1 MATKIIALAL
11 VMLALFAGIYIADQ
25 AGWIDLQPG
34 DPPRADS
41 LFQVQFLTTSSI
53 DRTEQME
60 SIDSTGHVI
69 TYAMNDNDMDGLGD
83 INLDTRVTNV
93 NIGGADETWAFGASI
108 DFVDFRITGGQPIY
122 ILNQT
127 DLNTRW
133 DVAYS
138 LGETGSPTLSQV
150 GDRAESRDW
159 KTGMSDQLNI
169 DLRMNPTATA
179 LFALPD
185 EGSIEFTVGGVKL
198 TVVLR
203 DAA

>member
-25 AGWIDLQPG
+25 ADWIDLQPG

-60 SIDSTGHVI
+60 SIGSTGHVI

-198 TVVLR
+198 YVVLR

>member
-11 VMLALFAGIYIADQ
+11 VMLALFAGVYLADQ
-25 AGWIDLQPG
+25 AGFIDIQPG

-41 LFQVQFLTTSSI
+41 LFQVQFLATSSI

-60 SIDSTGHVI
+60 SIDSTGHTI

-93 NIGGADETWAFGASI
+93 NIGGADETWAFGALI

>member
-11 VMLALFAGIYIADQ
+11 VMLALFAGVYLADQ
-25 AGWIDLQPG
+25 AGFIDIQPG

-41 LFQVQFLTTSSI
+41 LFQVQFLATSSI

-93 NIGGADETWAFGASI
+93 NIGGADETWAFGVELTS
-108 DFVDFRITGGQPIY
+108 VDFTVLAGVHAFIV
-122 ILNQT
+122 NQT

-133 DVAYS
+133 DVTYS
-138 LGETGSPTLSQV
+138 LAEAGAPTLSQF

-159 KTGMSDQLNI
+159 KTGASENLNI
-169 DLRMNPTATA
+169 DLRMNPEATNDA
-179 LFALPD
+179 ATPD
-185 EGSIEFTVGGVKL
+185 TLDIRMKVGGVVL
-198 TVVLR
+198 TLSLVEAV
-203 DAA
+203 

>member
-60 SIDSTGHVI
+60 SIGSTGHVI

-169 DLRMNPTATA
+169 DLRINPTATA

-198 TVVLR
+198 YVVLR